1 MTHRLSRI
9 ALLIIVLAAFLLT
22 LVGAVHAGPLYQE
35 EDTPTFTPTSTPT
48 ETPAPT
54 ITPLYVYDRTIS
66 AGEIFQINATVLVGL
81 AVIALL
87 IAIVALLIFRK
98 RG

>member
-1 MTHRLSRI
+1 MKSKFAQY
-9 ALLIIVLAAFLLT
+9 ALLSVILLT
-22 LVGAVHAGPLYQE
+22 GLFTLIGGVHAGPLYQE

-87 IAIVALLIFRK
+87 VVIVALLLFRK
-98 RG
+98 RN